1 MLISE
6 AAPALA
12 PDANLHREGGN
23 RAAGLWLQPVAR
35 LSRDVLLAAVME
47 GDRAADRAGPA
58 SMPEGISPPYGTVLL
73 ESPAGTVR
81 LAAYCAPLDVDPPQ
95 IATRPSPFGGELSP
109 FLFDDL
115 LFQDEP
121 RQPVAVAKSYRDT
134 PLPSLRDTGHSLRD
148 AGALAEMLDFPSRRR
163 LLDFLLGFCRTAFR
177 LSQDR
182 EFSAMCARIGRFC
195 CDTVGTA
202 ALLADVLPGRV
213 LLKGAV
219 VPPGHTLYL
228 VGPAG
233 ARLARAARQHV
244 APVGAETGAAD
255 LQVIGVPLPGDQLLA
270 IGTEIYVWALE
281 LGSEHDPPTRPSVLT
296 LSGAELVGAR
306 AACLRAFTPAA
317 PGSPEMAL
325 LQELHALAPATVR
338 QHDDPSL
345 PIGGALEVA
354 LPDGDGGLFLAG
366 WLRDPLEL
374 IAGAELITPA
384 GRQKIAFAAL
394 HRIARPD
401 LSAMLAKVA
410 LAEPGG
416 TRPGFVARVP
426 DPTGGATVQPTLRLR
441 LRSGATTDLTPPW
454 RPLTPQAA
462 RNAVLSSVRP
472 QDVRPE
478 IFDECLVPVATALHR
493 QARAQRGAA
502 RVVRLGRRL
511 ARPAV
516 SILIPL
522 YRVLGFLRFQLAAFS
537 EDSACRSSEIIYA
550 LDSPE
555 QANEVEQLLRGLQ
568 HLYELPL
575 TLVVLER
582 NSGFAAAT
590 NAAAG
595 QAGGQSVLLLNSDV
609 VPARPGWLEAL
620 QSARA
625 SAEAVAATPKLL
637 FEDGSLQHAGLYFV
651 RDSEGRWFNTHYHK
665 GRPRGWPGSDTPRPV
680 PGGTGAALLIDRAQF
695 ESVGGVCEDY
705 IIGDYEDSDLCLRLQ
720 AAGGR
725 IVYEPRAELFH
736 FERRSIALHPGYK
749 HTLACQYNRHLHQQR
764 WAGAMAELMDRAEF
778 RDISAIGEQP

>member
-1 MLISE
+1 MSE
-6 AAPALA
+6 AAPTLA
-12 PDANLHREGGN
+12 PDLHPHRE
-23 RAAGLWLQPVAR
+23 AGPWLQPVAR

-47 GDRAADRAGPA
+47 GERADNRAGPA
-58 SMPEGISPPYGTVLL
+58 AMPEGVRPPYGTVLL

-81 LAAYCAPLDVDPPQ
+81 LAAYCPQIEIEPPQ
-95 IATRPSPFGGELSP
+95 IATRPSPFGAELSP

-121 RQPVAVAKSYRDT
+121 RPDHRKTGGLAHISRET
-134 PLPSLRDTGHSLRD
+134 PLTSLRD
-148 AGALAEMLDFPSRRR
+148 ASALAEMLDYPSRRR

-182 EFSAMCARIGRFC
+182 EFAAVCTRIGRLC
-195 CDTVGTA
+195 CDTIGTA
-202 ALLADVLPGRV
+202 TLLAEVLPGRV

-228 VGPAG
+228 VGPSG

-244 APVGAETGAAD
+244 APPGGAETAAAD
-255 LQVIGVPLPGDQLLA
+255 LQVISLPQAGDQLLA
-270 IGTEIYVWALE
+270 VGTEIRLWALG
-281 LGSEHDPPTRPSVLT
+281 LGALDVASGSDPPARQPSLQNVLALT
-296 LSGAELVGAR
+296 GGDLIGAR

-325 LQELHALAPATVR
+325 LQELHALAPATAR

-384 GRQKIAFAAL
+384 GRQKIPLTAL

-401 LSAMLAKVA
+401 LAAMLAKVA

-416 TRPGFVARVP
+416 TRPGFVARVA
-426 DPTGGATVQPTLRLR
+426 DPTGGATLQPTLRLC

-472 QDVRPE
+472 QDLRPE
-478 IFDECLVPVATALHR
+478 ILDECLGPVATALHR
-493 QARAQRGAA
+493 RARAQRGAA

-537 EDSACRSSEIIYA
+537 EDSTCRSSEIIYA

-555 QANEVEQLLRGLQ
+555 QANEVEHLLRGLQ

-595 QAGGQSVLLLNSDV
+595 QAGGNSVLLLNSDV
-609 VPARPGWLEAL
+609 VPTRPGWLEAL

-625 SAEAVAATPKLL
+625 STEAVAATPKLL
-637 FEDGSLQHAGLYFV
+637 FEDGSLQHAGLYFA
-651 RDSEGRWFNTHYHK
+651 RDSDGRWFNTHYHK
-665 GRPRGWPGSDTPRPV
+665 GRPRGWPGSDTPRMV
-680 PGGTGAALLIDRAQF
+680 PGGTGAALLIERAQF
-695 ESVGGVCEDY
+695 EAVGGVCEDY

-749 HTLACQYNRHLHQQR
+749 HTLACHYNRHLHQQR
-764 WAGAMAELMDRAEF
+764 WAGAMAELMDRPEF
-778 RDISAIGEQP
+778 RDTSAIGDQP